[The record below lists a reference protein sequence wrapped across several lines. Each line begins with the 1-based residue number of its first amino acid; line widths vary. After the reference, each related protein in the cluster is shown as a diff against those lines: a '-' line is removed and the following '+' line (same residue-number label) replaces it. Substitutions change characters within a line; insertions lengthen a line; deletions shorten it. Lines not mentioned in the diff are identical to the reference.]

1 MTRYAAMLAA
11 LSQPTRLRI
20 VGVVAAGGADG
31 TPAGEIAR
39 AVSCPPS
46 TLSFH
51 LKELTQAGLLA
62 ADPQGRF
69 IRYSVVPAA
78 LLSLSDYVRALP
90 GAARYG
96 PVRSSTWRIAPATSH
111 SSSGFPSTRPNNRT
125 SVVNGR
131 QRTMNVSTES
141 SNICRHTTRRL
152 RPADDGGCPCA

>member
-1 MTRYAAMLAA
+1 MQDSSVTRFATMLAA

-20 VGVVAAGGADG
+20 VGVVAAGGAGG
-31 TPAGEIAR
+31 TPAGQIAR
-39 AVSCPPS
+39 AVNCPPS

-90 GAARYG
+90 GAVPETDPAPVARKPRKATKKG
-96 PVRSSTWRIAPATSH
+96 PKPAEGKEEGQLSI
-111 SSSGFPSTRPNNRT
+111 F
-125 SVVNGR
+125 
-131 QRTMNVSTES
+131 EE
-141 SNICRHTTRRL
+141 
-152 RPADDGGCPCA
+152 

>member
-1 MTRYAAMLAA
+1 MQDSSITRYATMLAA

-20 VGVVAAGGADG
+20 VGVVAAGGTGG

-69 IRYSVVPAA
+69 IRYSLVPGA

-90 GAARYG
+90 GAVPETEASPGTRK
-96 PVRSSTWRIAPATSH
+96 PRKAAKKAPKPDQGKEEGQLSI
-111 SSSGFPSTRPNNRT
+111 F
-125 SVVNGR
+125 
-131 QRTMNVSTES
+131 EE
-141 SNICRHTTRRL
+141 
-152 RPADDGGCPCA
+152 